1 MPLLY
6 RPISYPENAK
16 ANTHLPKRMI
26 HYLGRYRLLRL
37 SRHQQTVEVLDG
49 SAWVTMGGKDIILNA
64 GDRLELNA
72 GHDFVLVSSVN
83 KKLLVL
89 AETA

>member
-6 RPISYPENAK
+6 RPISHPESAK
-16 ANTHLPKRMI
+16 ANAHQPARMI

-37 SRHQQTVEVLDG
+37 PRHQQTVEVLDG
-49 SAWVTMGGKDIILNA
+49 SAWVTMGGEDILLNA
-64 GDRLELNA
+64 GDRLDLNA

-83 KKLLVL
+83 RKLLVL